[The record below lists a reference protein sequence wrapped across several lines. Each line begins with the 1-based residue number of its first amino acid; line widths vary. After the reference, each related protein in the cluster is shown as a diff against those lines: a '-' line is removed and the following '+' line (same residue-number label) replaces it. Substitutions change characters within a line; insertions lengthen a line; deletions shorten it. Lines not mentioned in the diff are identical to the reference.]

1 MSATRKPI
9 ITQLTPEQEAQL
21 PRFVEKWI
29 QIGLCTQPADREK
42 AERAIKGLYGLAKLR
57 EPRVIWCPCP
67 LSAALATAV
76 FATMAAKR
84 LVPLRGTREQRQD
97 SLRSLPHHTVNEAV
111 RSAVDSAVDS
121 AVRSAVGS
129 AGYNASYYLWGG
141 SLWAA
146 YAAWADYFNEV
157 LGIAI
162 DRHYLDTIESCG
174 YYWTLDSVCFAS
186 ERPSAIRRNAAGQL
200 HCEDD
205 LAIAYPSGWGLYRLN
220 GVTVPEWLVKTP
232 AAKLD
237 AGRLLKED
245 NAEVRR
251 ELVRKVGIERVCAE
265 LGAKPIDR
273 QGDYELLML
282 NLRDG
287 RHRPYLKMRNP
298 SLGVFHVEGVHP
310 DCKTVQDAIN
320 WRAAQVLRGVRSTN
334 WNPSQLT

>member
-1 MSATRKPI
+1 
-9 ITQLTPEQEAQL
+9 
-21 PRFVEKWI
+21 
-29 QIGLCTQPADREK
+29 
-42 AERAIKGLYGLAKLR
+42 
-57 EPRVIWCPCP
+57 
-67 LSAALATAV
+67 
-76 FATMAAKR
+76 
-84 LVPLRGTREQRQD
+84 
-97 SLRSLPHHTVNEAV
+97 
-111 RSAVDSAVDS
+111 
-121 AVRSAVGS
+121 
-129 AGYNASYYLWGG
+129 
-141 SLWAA
+141 
-146 YAAWADYFNEV
+146 
-157 LGIAI
+157 
-162 DRHYLDTIESCG
+162 
-174 YYWTLDSVCFAS
+174 VCFAS